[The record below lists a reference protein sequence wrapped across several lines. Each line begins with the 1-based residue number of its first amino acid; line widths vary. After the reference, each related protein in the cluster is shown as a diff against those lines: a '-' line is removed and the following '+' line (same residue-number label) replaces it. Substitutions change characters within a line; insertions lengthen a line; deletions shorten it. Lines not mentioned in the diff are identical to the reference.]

1 MIGKILSVNRI
12 RINTDGPGVTTLV
25 GMYKCPLNC
34 EYCINNP
41 ILTYATYTIEELYSE
56 IKIDALYFDVTG
68 GGICFGGH
76 EPLLQQSFIKE
87 FIKQVRNKNHKWK
100 IGMETSL
107 NCKLDDELLKMLDF
121 IIVDIKSI
129 NSEIYKKYTEKDNDL
144 VLRNLK
150 IIKDKIPDIKIRI
163 PIIPKYNNEKDV
175 EESKKYLIKLGYKL
189 EQLEIFT
196 YETSLEEDLK

>member
-1 MIGKILSVNRI
+1 MIGKILSINRI
-12 RINTDGPGVTTLV
+12 RLGIDGPGITTLV

-41 ILTYATYTIEELYSE
+41 ILNYAEYTIEELYSE
-56 IKIDALYFDVTG
+56 IKVDDLYFDATG

-76 EPLLQQSFIKE
+76 EPLLQQPFIKE
-87 FIKQVRNKNHKWK
+87 FVKYVRNKNHKWK

-121 IIVDIKSI
+121 IIVDVKSI
-129 NSEIYKKYTEKDNDL
+129 NSEIYKKYTDKDNDL
-144 VLRNLK
+144 VLRNLQ
-150 IIKDKIPDIKIRI
+150 IIKDKIPDIKIRL
-163 PIIPKYNNEKDV
+163 PIIPEYNDEKDI
-175 EESKKYLIKLGYKL
+175 ENSKKYLISLSYKP

-196 YETSLEEDLK
+196 YTTYLDEDDE